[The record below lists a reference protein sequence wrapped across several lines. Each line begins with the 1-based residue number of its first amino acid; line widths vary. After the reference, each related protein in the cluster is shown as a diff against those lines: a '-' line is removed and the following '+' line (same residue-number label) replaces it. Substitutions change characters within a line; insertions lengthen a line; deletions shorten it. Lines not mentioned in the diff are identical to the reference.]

1 MTDKIA
7 DIRKR
12 HEAGKAK
19 FSLQIE
25 VIDSLNYLH
34 SLEQLHDKDCDWQT
48 QLTNVVWWALEL
60 IENGERSPSV
70 APKIWDAFI
79 IGDFDTTLGIAT
91 DGARVLLTELID
103 DRATLLAEV
112 ERLRARVE
120 QLDQVREA
128 ALNASADWYLSL
140 RVDQRDSI
148 EYVEPNIGLMGSM
161 SKLFEIAWDA
171 TPATQNATGARGK
184 P

>member
-1 MTDKIA
+1 MSDDRIA
-7 DIRKR
+7 EIRAR
-12 HEAGKAK
+12 HEDNASIGSIIHGPDRPPRWTLVGWKA
-19 FSLQIE
+19 
-25 VIDSLNYLH
+25 H
-34 SLEQLHDKDCDWQT
+34 HDRAF
-48 QLTNVVWWALEL
+48 LLLEL
-60 IENGERSPSV
+60 DRVSAEIERLRNEDTKARHALGGWVWVCPDGGDEPTHERV
-70 APKIWDAFI
+70 AA
-79 IGDFDTTLGIAT
+79 
-91 DGARVLLTELID
+91 VV
-103 DRATLLAEV
+103 AEI

>member
-1 MTDKIA
+1 MSGDKIA
-7 DIRKR
+7 EIRER
-12 HEAGKAK
+12 HERGPRAM
-19 FSLQIE
+19 LP
-25 VIDSLNYLH
+25 
-34 SLEQLHDKDCDWQT
+34 
-48 QLTNVVWWALEL
+48 LTGYAE
-60 IENGERSPSV
+60 
-70 APKIWDAFI
+70 AH
-79 IGDFDTTLGIAT
+79 T
-91 DGARVLLTELID
+91 
-103 DRATLLAEV
+103 DRATLRAEV

-161 SKLFEIAWDA
+161 SKLSEIAWDA
-171 TPATQNATGARGK
+171 TPATQNATGAKGK